1 MSKGAHT
8 LQEIAD
14 HVGVSTA
21 TVSRVARGI
30 GQVAPETRQRV
41 LEAIEAFAFRP
52 SHLGRA
58 LVSRRH
64 GALGVVF
71 PGLGGH
77 YFSEVIQAVE
87 RESIA
92 AQMSLLILSTHLL
105 RESHELVL
113 EMARRVDGLIIIGGT
128 LPAVVVQRLIAGGTP
143 VVLMA
148 QPPLLDVPDLPT
160 VRVDNRAASAAL
172 THHLLVDHGYAPL
185 AFVGNPT
192 GGPDFEA
199 RWHGF
204 LAAHHAVGAVPPAE
218 PIRVGYSQTDGL
230 RAVNTML
237 DTGDVPRGL
246 VCANDEIAL
255 GALSAAL
262 ARGLRVPQE
271 IAVTGWDDFPL
282 AALTTPPLTTIR
294 QPIREMGAHTVRL
307 LLARIAG
314 DTIDH
319 DDLVLPTEPVYRAS
333 CGCGP
338 EGMKGMTGMR
348 GMKENDSPSSPSS
361 LSHPFQLRR

>member
-41 LEAIEAFAFRP
+41 LEAIEAFSFRP
-52 SHLGRA
+52 SHLGQA

-64 GALGVVF
+64 AALGVVF

-92 AQMSLLILSTHLL
+92 ARMSLLILSTHLL

-113 EMARRVDGLIIIGGT
+113 EMARRVDGLIVIGGT
-128 LPAVVVQRLIAGGTP
+128 LPPAVVSQLIAGGTP

-148 QPPLLDVPDLPT
+148 QPPLPALPT

-172 THHLLVDHGYAPL
+172 TGHLLVDHGYAPL
-185 AFVGNPT
+185 AFVGDPT

-204 LAAHHAVGAVPPAE
+204 LAAHHALGATPPE
-218 PIRVGYSQTDGL
+218 HPIRVGFSQTDGL
-230 RAVNTML
+230 RAVNDLL
-237 DTGDVPRGL
+237 DTDTLPRAL

-262 ARGLRVPQE
+262 ARGLRVPE
-271 IAVTGWDDFPL
+271 DVAVTGWDDVPL

-294 QPIREMGAHTVRL
+294 QPIQEMGARTVQV

-314 DTIDH
+314 EAANY
-319 DDLVLPTEPVYRAS
+319 DDLVLPTEPVYRRS
-333 CGCGP
+333 CGCG
-338 EGMKGMTGMR
+338 EGGMKGMEGMN
-348 GMKENDSPSSPSS
+348 ESHLFSSPSPLSS
-361 LSHPFQLRR
+361 LSTRR